1 MRYSALVIRPRHLVR
16 IGAVASLWFVPLVA
30 CGGSAKPGS
39 GAGPHDAGAGSDAS
53 SDASQM
59 PGEASSAQADGSSS
73 PEGASS
79 PPIDGGSQ
87 KPGATCTPPIPLV
100 DVSNPTVVGTGTAS
114 SCTYSALEQAVAK
127 AGIITFNCGGPAT
140 ISITKQL
147 ELSITT
153 DTTLDGGGMITLDGG
168 GVTRILDFDSPNF
181 RATKTTVTIQNLTFA
196 HAKATGTPIPTASPP
211 CSQGFE
217 IDGGGAALWMRD
229 GILHVLNSTFD
240 SNNGAAVG
248 PDVGGGAIYVVGSLD
263 VTIVGSTFTNN
274 AASNSGAV
282 GSLFSNLT
290 IVNDVFTG
298 NRATGN
304 GENYIDTT
312 DCAVEGG
319 ESGNGGNS
327 GAVGMDGG
335 ETFTVNVCGDVFEM
349 NQANA
354 LAGAIGRT
362 PDGAVAATIIDRS
375 TFDGNSAGTGGGAL
389 YFHNSNLT
397 LTASTLSNNSAP
409 GAGAI
414 QADNTTFTFTND
426 TFAGNAAT
434 NGLGGA
440 ISLFSPGGGTLT
452 NVTFA
457 NNTSSGGSGLFAAAI
472 AGGTALT
479 IDNTLFAANT
489 SQDCGS
495 PMACSDGSST
505 GAGDLQWPM
514 DHVVC
519 ATADTPCVP
528 GITFA
533 DAMLGALAN
542 NGGTTMTLAP
552 KAGSPAIGVGKSCPA
567 TDQRGQPRM
576 NASACTAGAV
586 EAD

>member
-1 MRYSALVIRPRHLVR
+1 MRYPEKVHPRRLARV
-16 IGAVASLWFVPLVA
+16 GAVTSLWLVPLIA
-30 CGGSAKPGS
+30 CGGGSKSSAVDGGSTLSDGSSEGPEARGDGASPG
-39 GAGPHDAGAGSDAS
+39 DAS
-53 SDASQM
+53 SPFEGA
-59 PGEASSAQADGSSS
+59 PPL
-73 PEGASS
+73 PEGG
-79 PPIDGGSQ
+79 PT
-87 KPGATCTPPIPLV
+87 KPGATCTPPIQPV
-100 DVSNPTVVGTGTAS
+100 DVSTPTTVVGTGTAS
-114 SCTYSALEQAVAK
+114 SCTEAALDAAVAK

-140 ISITKQL
+140 ISVTKQI
-147 ELSITT
+147 ELSLTV

-168 GVTRILDFDSPNF
+168 NAARILDFDSPNF
-181 RATKTTVTIQNLTFA
+181 RATMTTVTLQNLTFA
-196 HAKATGTPIPTASPP
+196 HGKATGTPIPMASPP

-217 IDGGGAALWMRD
+217 IDGGGAAVWMRD
-229 GILHVLNSTFD
+229 GVLHVIDSTFE
-240 SNNGAAVG
+240 NNVGAAVG

-263 VTIVGSTFTNN
+263 ITIVGSSFTSNS
-274 AASNSGAV
+274 ASNSGAV

-290 IVNDVFTG
+290 IVNDVFTA
-298 NRATGN
+298 NQATGN

-312 DCAVEGG
+312 DCSVEGG

-335 ETFTVNVCGDVFEM
+335 ETFSVSVCGDVFEN

-362 PDGAVAATIIDRS
+362 PDGAVAATIIDRC

-389 YFHNSNLT
+389 YFHNSDLT
-397 LTASTLSNNSAP
+397 ITASTLSNNTAP

-414 QADNTTFTFTND
+414 QADSTTFTFTND
-426 TFAGNAAT
+426 TFAGNSAT

-457 NNTSSGGSGLFAAAI
+457 NNTSGGGSGLFAAAI
-472 AGGTALT
+472 AGGTSLT
-479 IDNTLFAANT
+479 INNTIFDGNT

-505 GAGDLQWPM
+505 GTGDLQWPM

-519 ATADTPCVP
+519 TTADTPCVP

-533 DAMLGALAN
+533 DAELGALAN
-542 NGGTTMTLAP
+542 NGGTTMTLVP
-552 KAGSPAIGVGKSCPA
+552 MAGSPAIGVGTGCPA
-567 TDQRGQPRM
+567 TDQRGQPRK

>member
-1 MRYSALVIRPRHLVR
+1 VAQPRRLAR
-16 IGAVASLWFVPLVA
+16 ICAVVSLSTVPFVA
-30 CGGSAKPGS
+30 CGGGGS
-39 GAGPHDAGAGSDAS
+39 G
-53 SDASQM
+53 
-59 PGEASSAQADGSSS
+59 
-73 PEGASS
+73 GASS
-79 PPIDGGSQ
+79 SLHDGGGVDGSGTSPDGLSPDDETEPTDGASGSTDGETT
-87 KPGATCTPPIPLV
+87 KPAATCTSPIPLV
-100 DVSNPTVVGTGTAS
+100 DVTHPTTVVGTGTAT
-114 SCTYSALEQAVAK
+114 SCTESALDAAVAK
-127 AGIITFNCGGPAT
+127 AGIITFDCGGAAT
-140 ISITKQL
+140 IAVTKQI
-147 ELSITT
+147 ELSITS
-153 DTTLDGGGMITLDGG
+153 DTTLDGGGVVTLDGG
-168 GVTRILDFDSPNF
+168 DVTRILDFDSPNF
-181 RATKTTVTIQNLTFA
+181 RATMTTVTLQNLTFA
-196 HAKATGTPIPTASPP
+196 HAKATGTPIAMASPP
-211 CSQGFE
+211 CSQGFQ
-217 IDGGGAALWMRD
+217 IDGGGAAVWMRD
-229 GILHVLNSTFD
+229 GILHVIDSTFEN
-240 SNNGAAVG
+240 NNGAAVG

-263 VTIVGSTFTNN
+263 ITIVGSAFTNN

-304 GENYIDTT
+304 GENYIDTK

-335 ETFTVNVCGDVFEM
+335 ETFSVSVCGDVFEK
-349 NQANA
+349 NKANA
-354 LAGAIGRT
+354 LGGAMART
-362 PDGAVAATIIDRS
+362 PDGATAATIIDRS

-389 YFHNSNLT
+389 YFHNSDLT
-397 LTASTLSNNSAP
+397 ITASTLSNNTAP

-414 QADNTTFTFTND
+414 QADATTFTFTND
-426 TFAGNAAT
+426 TFAGNSAT

-440 ISLFSPGGGTLT
+440 ISLFSPGGGVLT

-457 NNTSSGGSGLFAAAI
+457 NNASNGGSGLFAAAI

-479 IDNTLFAANT
+479 LNNTIFDGNT

-505 GAGDLQWPM
+505 GANDLQWPM

-533 DAMLGALAN
+533 DAKLGALAN
-542 NGGTTMTLAP
+542 NGGTTRTLAP
-552 KAGSPAIGVGKSCPA
+552 EAGSPAIGLGKSCPP
-567 TDQRGQPRM
+567 TDQRGQPRK
-576 NASACTAGAV
+576 NTSACTTGSV
-586 EAD
+586 EVD